1 MNEIIAV
8 IILGTTVGFGAIP
21 HCYAMCG
28 PLHVSVCA
36 LHREK
41 SLTALSLFNLGR
53 IAGYTCAGILFGAFG
68 EFVNIGPAHFCCQIG
83 AHPLRGAM
91 LSLLFPGVTMFII
104 AIYAFRKKGLKA
116 PKSSWLSRFFSGG
129 MGKLTV
135 GGACTSMIPC
145 GMLYAAFAMA
155 VGTGSWYLGGMFML
169 AFVITQTFFMQLGIS
184 VGRLVDWKWGARFEK
199 AFPWIC
205 LAIGVAYCVLFA
217 VKLIP
222 DGGTGAVP
230 S

>member
-1 MNEIIAV
+1 MKELIAAL
-8 IILGTTVGFGAIP
+8 IAGSALGWVAIP

-41 SLTALSLFNLGR
+41 SLQALSLFNLGR
-53 IAGYTCAGILFGAFG
+53 IVGYTLAGLLFGAFG
-68 EFVNIGPAHFCCQIG
+68 EFIDIGPAHFCCQTG
-83 AHPLRGAM
+83 QHPLRGAL
-91 LSLLFPGVTMFII
+91 LSLLFPGVMMFFI

-129 MGKLTV
+129 TGKLAV
-135 GGACTSMIPC
+135 GGACTSLIPC

-155 VGTGSWYLGGMFML
+155 VGTGRWYLGGAFML
-169 AFVITQTFFMQLGIS
+169 AFVLTQTFFMQLGIS
-184 VGRLVDWKWGARFEK
+184 LGQLVDKKWGARFEK

-205 LAIGVAYCVLFA
+205 LAIGVAYLVLFA
-217 VKLIP
+217 SKLMS
-222 DGGTGAVP
+222 VE
-230 S
+230 